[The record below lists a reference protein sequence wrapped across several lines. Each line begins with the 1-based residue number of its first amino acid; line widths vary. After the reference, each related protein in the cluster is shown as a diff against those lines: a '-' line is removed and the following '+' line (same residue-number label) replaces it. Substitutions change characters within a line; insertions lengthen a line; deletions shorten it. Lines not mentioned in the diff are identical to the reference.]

1 MSLASS
7 LFPRRLRR
15 WQGGLILG
23 FAILLFGTLLATL
36 LMISDALQSSARFE
50 SLYTWLLV
58 VNILALLALFMLI
71 ALNLRQL
78 ISQVR
83 HGRAGSRL
91 TLRIVSLLVLL
102 SSVPVTV
109 VYYFALEFINQRLDS
124 WFDVEIEQGMSAAL
138 ELSKVSI
145 AALVR
150 ESMRQM
156 DAATQELMVL
166 EEEITALHLD
176 EWRERMGAYELNLLT
191 PTGKVIIASIADT
204 DQLLPSRP
212 NDNILFYLRGKP
224 YYAGF
229 ESFDQ
234 PPTPPPNDTPATDAA
249 TDSAVENNSQQ
260 FRVRV
265 ITRVLRPSL
274 DRAEQDYLLHGV
286 FTFSGRMNELGQTL
300 TRVFETYRE
309 RAFLHEPLKLSF
321 TLVLSLVLLLSI
333 FSAIWLAFFSA
344 RRLVAPLSAL
354 AEGTRAVADGH
365 YDKQLPVRHFDELG
379 FLVQSFNDMTRHIA
393 KAHDDVWRNQR
404 VADSQRLYLETVLT
418 RLSSGVI
425 SLDTQYC
432 LLTANP
438 AACQILGF
446 PLEQALG
453 QQWALLAQRYP
464 ELQPLEQLLINR
476 CQPQGEDWREE
487 IKLFGH
493 SGHKVLMCRGTRL
506 QGNSELERLKN
517 NSENWL
523 MGGYV
528 IVFDDITTLIQAQR
542 DAAWSEVA
550 RRMAHEIKNPLTP
563 IQLSAERLRHKYLNK
578 LSPDDASSFERLT
591 RTIIQQ
597 VESMK
602 EMTNAFSD
610 YAKTAKI
617 ERKAIRLN
625 QLVEEVLELYRDKH
639 LRIEFETEDDLPIIA
654 ADPNH
659 LRQILHNLIKN
670 ALEASAEAGHD
681 STQLHLQLKH
691 LTQGNFECVELR
703 VQDRGPG
710 IPPEWL
716 AKLFEPYVTSKPK
729 GTGLGL
735 AIVKKL
741 VEEHS
746 GTIWLENLSEG
757 GACAVIRFPTAPLSF
772 TLANP
777 IELP

>member
-1 MSLASS
+1 MSPASS
-7 LFPRRLRR
+7 FFPRRLRQ

-50 SLYTWLLV
+50 NLYTGLLV

-102 SSVPVTV
+102 SSVPVII

-145 AALVR
+145 AALMR

-156 DAATQELMVL
+156 DTATQELMVL

-176 EWRERMGAYELNLLT
+176 AWRERMGAYELNLLT
-191 PTGKVIIASIADT
+191 PSGKVIIASIADT

-212 NDNILFYLRGKP
+212 NDNILFYLRSKP

-234 PPTPPPNDTPATDAA
+234 PPAPNEAA
-249 TDSAVENNSQQ
+249 TTASDSPVENNNQQ

-286 FTFSGRMNELGQTL
+286 FTFSSRMNELGQTL

-344 RRLVAPLSAL
+344 RRVVAPLSAL
-354 AEGTRAVADGH
+354 VEGTRAVADGN

-393 KAHDDVWRNQR
+393 KAHDDVWRSQR

-487 IKLFGH
+487 IKLFSP
-493 SGHKVLMCRGTRL
+493 SGYKVLMCRGTRL
-506 QGNSELERLKN
+506 QGNSELERLNHKA
-517 NSENWL
+517 ENWL

-528 IVFDDITTLIQAQR
+528 IVFDDISTLIQAQR

-563 IQLSAERLRHKYLNK
+563 FN
-578 LSPDDASSFERLT
+578 
-591 RTIIQQ
+591 
-597 VESMK
+597 
-602 EMTNAFSD
+602 
-610 YAKTAKI
+610 
-617 ERKAIRLN
+617 
-625 QLVEEVLELYRDKH
+625 
-639 LRIEFETEDDLPIIA
+639 
-654 ADPNH
+654 
-659 LRQILHNLIKN
+659 
-670 ALEASAEAGHD
+670 
-681 STQLHLQLKH
+681 
-691 LTQGNFECVELR
+691 C
-703 VQDRGPG
+703 
-710 IPPEWL
+710 PPSV
-716 AKLFEPYVTSKPK
+716 YVTN
-729 GTGLGL
+729 T
-735 AIVKKL
+735 
-741 VEEHS
+741 
-746 GTIWLENLSEG
+746 
-757 GACAVIRFPTAPLSF
+757 
-772 TLANP
+772 
-777 IELP
+777 